1 MANGISSLFGPT
13 AEEFKY
19 AQQQA
24 NKERQQQQLQQ
35 GLAVQTSPLAQQF
48 YQSGYNIASGLG
60 NLFGP
65 APMADPRLA
74 KSIKSRQI
82 MSEISAQDL
91 NDPEKL
97 SALAQQFTEAQMP
110 EAALYFADRA
120 NTLNVQDR
128 DYRLALAKAK
138 GASAFDIENT
148 VAFMKQVEAQT
159 GSAKEDLKK
168 DAYTRKSHDII
179 TDTMQG
185 LMKLNYDIDDIKT
198 IKEATSDFIDYL
210 EQPETDLLS
219 AGFNELD
226 KVIPGVPRHSLM
238 VLGADSGVG
247 KTVFSIN
254 QAINKCL
261 KGEKVLFIS
270 LEIKIID
277 LVEIIIPYL
286 SKNKITYAD
295 VLNAK
300 NNPEKIALIKEII
313 IEELNELG
321 LFFATNCYSIDQVIS
336 AIDYHRIN
344 YDIDCVF
351 LDHAQLISGSEE
363 YNQYVSL
370 TKTLMQYKNKNNISI
385 QLLSQFNDKKDNRA
399 DKEPRKTD
407 LRAGGNLYQDADIVL
422 FLYKLED
429 SENKVYLK
437 LAKNRKGANNKVL
450 YFDLDFDGKSRRIF
464 LNPCDKPVK
473 EEPAIPR
480 KPFWEKKKKGMND
493 DD

>member
-1 MANGISSLFGPT
+1 MDYQQAVLGSVLLDPKKIHHVKRILTIEDFTNLNKEIYESMIYFANLNYDVDILVIHNNIVNKRQGNILKNEINPDKELISYINHLTDLPILLSSLCT
-13 AEEFKY
+13 YIYNVKEESLKRKY
-19 AQQQA
+19 L
-24 NKERQQQQLQQ
+24 QL
-35 GLAVQTSPLAQQF
+35 L
-48 YQSGYNIASGLG
+48 
-60 NLFGP
+60 
-65 APMADPRLA
+65 
-74 KSIKSRQI
+74 
-82 MSEISAQDL
+82 
-91 NDPEKL
+91 
-97 SALAQQFTEAQMP
+97 
-110 EAALYFADRA
+110 
-120 NTLNVQDR
+120 
-128 DYRLALAKAK
+128 
-138 GASAFDIENT
+138 IE
-148 VAFMKQVEAQT
+148 
-159 GSAKEDLKK
+159 AKEDLKK

-313 IEELNELG
+313 LEELNELG